1 MVEKLKLQQ
10 IKIMAEEKAK
20 AEALINKS
28 AIENEKHQAKIIAL
42 QAQQKL
48 YEKTIEHEKLKQ
60 ESEQIRKKQ

>member
-1 MVEKLKLQQ
+1 
-10 IKIMAEEKAK
+10 MAEEKAK

-60 ESEQIRKKQ
+60 ESEKIRKKQ

>member
-1 MVEKLKLQQ
+1 LKLQQ

-42 QAQQKL
+42 QAQ
-48 YEKTIEHEKLKQ
+48 
-60 ESEQIRKKQ
+60 